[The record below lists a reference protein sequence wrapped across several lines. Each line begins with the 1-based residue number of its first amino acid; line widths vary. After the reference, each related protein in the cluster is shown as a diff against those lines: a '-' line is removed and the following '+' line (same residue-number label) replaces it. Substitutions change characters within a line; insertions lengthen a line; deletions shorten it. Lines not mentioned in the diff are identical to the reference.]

1 MLLKTRTAQATTQV
15 PPSIASTLPAAN
27 DEAIGA
33 IMDDKTKTI
42 ILAVIE
48 RAPQWLRNDL
58 ATKDPAA
65 RARAE
70 EALAAML
77 VDAIGGRQAAA
88 D

>member
-1 MLLKTRTAQATTQV
+1 
-15 PPSIASTLPAAN
+15 
-27 DEAIGA
+27 
-33 IMDDKTKTI
+33 MDDKTKTR
-42 ILAVIE
+42 ILGVIE

-58 ATKDPAA
+58 AAKDPAS

-77 VDAIGGRQAAA
+77 VDAIRESLETA